1 MSYVRSEI
9 SKKNEYWISNYRYY
23 ELKYFCLQYS
33 EYRRLCGS
41 FDGYAKHAYSSTH
54 AGGINKPT
62 EKTAEVRE
70 YYDERVRMIEKAAG
84 LTDPIL
90 GNYILIGVTNG
101 LAYDKIKARLNIPCG
116 KDVYYK
122 LYHKYFYI
130 LDRLLR

>member
-1 MSYVRSEI
+1 MTYVRAKL
-9 SKKNEYWISNYRYY
+9 SKKNKYWISSYRYH
-23 ELKYFCLQYS
+23 ELRYFCLQYS

-41 FDGYAKHAYSSTH
+41 FDGYSRNNYSSIYT
-54 AGGINKPT
+54 GNLSKPT
-62 EKTAEVRE
+62 EKSAEIRE
-70 YYDERVRMIEKAAG
+70 AYDCKIRTIEKAAK

-101 LAYDKIKARLNIPCG
+101 LAYDKIKARLDIPCG
-116 KDVYYK
+116 KEVYYK